1 MPPTRPLRSKRWPSL
16 RTQLE
21 ASPQE
26 LRSNAGH
33 FPPALGMQY
42 SVQPCH
48 HLGGT
53 VWLSHWP
60 RSTPSPLPRSLRRRP
75 AAVLCTLPG
84 RCQAHIHQTAPGKEG
99 TSTAGHTLKH
109 QRPPHTPCPRT
120 QNTARGDE
128 TGSPNPEKTAL
139 RHLPSLLTP
148 FQTRGLTEKL
158 RLLGTDQISSN
169 SLRK

>member
-1 MPPTRPLRSKRWPSL
+1 MPPTQPLRSKRWPSL

-26 LRSNAGH
+26 LCSNAGH

-75 AAVLCTLPG
+75 AVVLCTLPG
-84 RCQAHIHQTAPGKEG
+84 RCQAHIHQTAPGKR
-99 TSTAGHTLKH
+99 AQAQRDTLKH
-109 QRPPHTPCPRT
+109 PRLPHTPCPRT
-120 QNTARGDE
+120 QNTASGEE
-128 TGSPNPEKTAL
+128 TGAARTQRRQCCITSPL
-139 RHLPSLLTP
+139 FSLHFRP
-148 FQTRGLTEKL
+148 GV
-158 RLLGTDQISSN
+158 
-169 SLRK
+169 

>member
-1 MPPTRPLRSKRWPSL
+1 MPPTQPLRSKRWPSL

-26 LRSNAGH
+26 LCSNAGH

-60 RSTPSPLPRSLRRRP
+60 RSTPHPCPGHSEGGPQWFCAHYLEDVRPTSIRSLQERGHKHSGTPLNTRGFLTHHAQEHRTQP
-75 AAVLCTLPG
+75 AVKRLGPPEPREDSAASPHLSSHSISDPG
-84 RCQAHIHQTAPGKEG
+84 SNGETEAPGHK
-99 TSTAGHTLKH
+99 
-109 QRPPHTPCPRT
+109 P
-120 QNTARGDE
+120 D
-128 TGSPNPEKTAL
+128 
-139 RHLPSLLTP
+139 
-148 FQTRGLTEKL
+148 FIKL
-158 RLLGTDQISSN
+158 VA
-169 SLRK
+169 

>member
-48 HLGGT
+48 HLGDT

-84 RCQAHIHQTAPGKEG
+84 RCQAHIHQTAPGKR
-99 TSTAGHTLKH
+99 AQA
-109 QRPPHTPCPRT
+109 QRDTPL
-120 QNTARGDE
+120 N
-128 TGSPNPEKTAL
+128 
-139 RHLPSLLTP
+139 
-148 FQTRGLTEKL
+148 TRGLLTRHAQEHRTQPAVTRRAARTQRRQRCVTSPL
-158 RLLGTDQISSN
+158 F
-169 SLRK
+169 SLHFRPGV

>member
-1 MPPTRPLRSKRWPSL
+1 MPPTQPLRSKRWPSL

-26 LRSNAGH
+26 LCSNAGH

-75 AAVLCTLPG
+75 AVVLCTLPG
-84 RCQAHIHQTAPGKEG
+84 RCQAHIHQTAPGKR
-99 TSTAGHTLKH
+99 AQA
-109 QRPPHTPCPRT
+109 QRDTPLNTRGFLTHHAQEHRT
-120 QNTARGDE
+120 QPAVKRLGPPEPREDSAASPHLSSHSISDPGSNGE
-128 TGSPNPEKTAL
+128 TEAPGHKPD
-139 RHLPSLLTP
+139 
-148 FQTRGLTEKL
+148 FIKL
-158 RLLGTDQISSN
+158 VA
-169 SLRK
+169 